1 VTAPRGRDRDASVR
15 GSLRRAI
22 LWVMRCLDH
31 DRSIRPFAAPLA
43 GTVALATALAT
54 ALALGHSPAAHAC
67 GGMVFPAHEERAGG
81 MSDQELLLAFG
92 DDETVLVASAG
103 YEGVDAADF
112 AFLLPLASNPAEVRD
127 ADPAL
132 FIALDEHTAPR
143 VSIHLDEGEPS
154 GGGCGARAG
163 GPPGDAN
170 EQGFGDEG
178 EVMVHQRGQTATY
191 EYVVIGGDT
200 GSAVADWLT
209 DEGYPLPA
217 DYATAIE
224 PYVSDGRFF
233 FAAKVLPEAAA
244 GALAPIELHLPA
256 SPPEAFEIPLAL
268 AAHSLA
274 PDQPLR
280 ITTYLWADGALLPEG
295 YAADAIDES
304 ELVALSDSESN
315 YAELERAVLD
325 SDPEGAWI
333 IDASRAIDAAEL
345 EYAYE
350 EALGAGRADPATSN
364 GAFVRDFVGR
374 LSLGSGQLTRIRTE
388 LRADQL
394 RDMPLR
400 RSAGTNV
407 TNHHDVTFTED
418 AEESEGCAID
428 RSNRLG
434 ILLLVPVLALLR
446 PRRRRIAA

>member
-1 VTAPRGRDRDASVR
+1 MRFLDLDRP
-15 GSLRRAI
+15 SL
-22 LWVMRCLDH
+22 
-31 DRSIRPFAAPLA
+31 PFAAAPLL
-43 GTVALATALAT
+43 G
-54 ALALGHSPAAHAC
+54 ALALSSALAIAHAPAAHAC

-81 MSDQELLLAFG
+81 MSDQELFVAFG
-92 DDETVLVASAG
+92 DEQTVLVASAG

-132 FIALDEHTAPR
+132 FIALDEHSAPR
-143 VSIHLDEGEPS
+143 ISIHLDEGEPS

-170 EQGFGDEG
+170 EQGFGDDG

-217 DYATAIE
+217 DYAAAID
-224 PYVSDGRFF
+224 PYVSDGWFF
-233 FAAKVLPEAAA
+233 FAAKVLPEAPA

-268 AAHSLA
+268 AAHSLPPA
-274 PDQPLR
+274 QPLR

-295 YAADAIDES
+295 YPAEPIDES
-304 ELVALSDSESN
+304 ELVALSDTESN
-315 YAELERAVLD
+315 YAELERAVLE

-350 EALGAGRADPATSN
+350 EALGAGRADPTTSN
-364 GAFVRDFVGR
+364 GAFVRDFAER

-407 TNHHDVTFTED
+407 TNDHAVTFTED

-428 RSNRLG
+428 HNPRLAP
-434 ILLLVPVLALLR
+434 LLLLPMLALLR
-446 PRRRRIAA
+446 PRRRRT